1 MKATRRDVEA
11 AQRRTAEAEA
21 ATSAARKEL
30 ADWRAKAYAL
40 QTKVGAGGTAGV
52 LYCSLYGTSFCT

>member
-11 AQRRTAEAEA
+11 AQRRTSEAEA
-21 ATSAARKEL
+21 ATTTARKEL

-40 QTKVGAGGTAGV
+40 QTKVGACWWHSRRLV
-52 LYCSLYGTSFCT
+52 LATV

>member
-21 ATSAARKEL
+21 ATAAARKEL
-30 ADWRAKAYAL
+30 ADWRAKAYSL
-40 QTKVGAGGTAGV
+40 QTKVGAGVTFAVVGRSA
-52 LYCSLYGTSFCT
+52 